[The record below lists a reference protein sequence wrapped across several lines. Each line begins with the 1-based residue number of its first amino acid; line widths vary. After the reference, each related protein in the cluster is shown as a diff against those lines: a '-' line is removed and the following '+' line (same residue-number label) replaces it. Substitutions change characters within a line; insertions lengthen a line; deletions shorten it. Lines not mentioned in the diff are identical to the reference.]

1 MGGNRLYEQRGV
13 RLVGTFTEVRCGRKQ
28 GWRAGQQ
35 WHRAGMNSVDMG
47 WIVWT
52 CPLPPANCPPL
63 QKEKAASGVPD
74 VPSFASGKLLD
85 VDFASIGD
93 KV

>member
-1 MGGNRLYEQRGV
+1 
-13 RLVGTFTEVRCGRKQ
+13 
-28 GWRAGQQ
+28 
-35 WHRAGMNSVDMG
+35 MNSVDMG